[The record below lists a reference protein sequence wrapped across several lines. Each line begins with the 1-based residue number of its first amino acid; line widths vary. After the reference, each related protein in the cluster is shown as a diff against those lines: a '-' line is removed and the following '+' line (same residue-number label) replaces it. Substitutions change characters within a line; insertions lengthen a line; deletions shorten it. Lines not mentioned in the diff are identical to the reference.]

1 MSKPPGAAGAMIIH
15 MNKGGILLNII
26 EETQSALRQGVAA
39 ACTQA
44 MAAGTLPEA
53 ELPDFVIETPKD
65 EKNGDF
71 STNLAMQLTRI
82 LRQNPRKIAEA
93 IVVHEPKISKEALRA
108 RVLELMELVEIDK
121 PMERMKLYPHN
132 FSGGIRGR
140 GARVNHTKRGTACRA
155 FCFYS
160 VISSTRCSMA
170 VCRFIYTTF
179 RRPSLSLHMAGWHL
193 FPGAAA
199 SSIRFFQVFPSSFE

>member
-1 MSKPPGAAGAMIIH
+1 

-39 ACTQA
+39 ACAQA

-53 ELPDFVIETPKD
+53 ALPDFVIETPKD

-93 IVVHEPKISKEALRA
+93 IVSGIDLPG
-108 RVLELMELVEIDK
+108 LV
-121 PMERMKLYPHN
+121 
-132 FSGGIRGR
+132 
-140 GARVNHTKRGTACRA
+140 GARGDRRTG
-155 FCFYS
+155 FYQFLPRS
-160 VISSTRCSMA
+160 Q
-170 VCRFIYTTF
+170 
-179 RRPSLSLHMAGWHL
+179 AG
-193 FPGAAA
+193 
-199 SSIRFFQVFPSSFE
+199 

>member
-1 MSKPPGAAGAMIIH
+1 MVVEVTRYSFTHVQNARQKRAVLRFRLARRR
-15 MNKGGILLNII
+15 GGLSLCH
-26 EETQSALRQGVAA
+26 AFPL
-39 ACTQA
+39 
-44 MAAGTLPEA
+44 
-53 ELPDFVIETPKD
+53 
-65 EKNGDF
+65 
-71 STNLAMQLTRI
+71 
-82 LRQNPRKIAEA
+82 RKI
-93 IVVHEPKISKEALRA
+93 
-108 RVLELMELVEIDK
+108 
-121 PMERMKLYPHN
+121 HN

>member
-1 MSKPPGAAGAMIIH
+1 MRRVCVSARPSGVRTVSTMLDVMVKRPLRKPYTIHNRVRVSSTRITSAPLVKSSSPMSRMHAKSAPSCVSASPGGAA
-15 MNKGGILLNII
+15 
-26 EETQSALRQGVAA
+26 ALSLCHAF
-39 ACTQA
+39 
-44 MAAGTLPEA
+44 P
-53 ELPDFVIETPKD
+53 
-65 EKNGDF
+65 
-71 STNLAMQLTRI
+71 
-82 LRQNPRKIAEA
+82 LRK
-93 IVVHEPKISKEALRA
+93 V
-108 RVLELMELVEIDK
+108 
-121 PMERMKLYPHN
+121 HN

-160 VISSTRCSMA
+160 LISSTRCSMA

>member
-1 MSKPPGAAGAMIIH
+1 

-39 ACTQA
+39 ACAQA

-53 ELPDFVIETPKD
+53 ALPDFVIETPKD

-93 IVVHEPKISKEALRA
+93 IV
-108 RVLELMELVEIDK
+108 
-121 PMERMKLYPHN
+121 
-132 FSGGIRGR
+132 GGIDL
-140 GARVNHTKRGTACRA
+140 
-155 FCFYS
+155 
-160 VISSTRCSMA
+160 
-170 VCRFIYTTF
+170 
-179 RRPSLSLHMAGWHL
+179 P
-193 FPGAAA
+193 
-199 SSIRFFQVFPSSFE
+199 